1 MNKMNIHELVNVIR
15 LGFKKDLTAY
25 PRRIEYDGSV
35 YDFIDAGIRCIV
47 KSGDAIVEI
56 LTLSDGKADFRM
68 RSDNRG
74 SNWTLL
80 SISHRLQT

>member
-1 MNKMNIHELVNVIR
+1 MNKVNIHEFVNVVR
-15 LGFKKDLTAY
+15 LGFKKDLSVY
-25 PRRIEYDGSV
+25 PRRIEYQGSV

-56 LTLSDGKADFRM
+56 LTLSDGKDSFRL

-74 SNWTLL
+74 ANWTLL
-80 SISHRLQT
+80 NIITR